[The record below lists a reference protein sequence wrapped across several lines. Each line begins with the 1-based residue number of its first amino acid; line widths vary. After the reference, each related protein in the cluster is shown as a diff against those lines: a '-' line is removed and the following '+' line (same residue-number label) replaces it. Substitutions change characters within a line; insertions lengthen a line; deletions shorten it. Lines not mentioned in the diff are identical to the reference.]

1 MDGKLEMSLD
11 KLPVKRLESIEE
23 NGFERFPTYAISYRL
38 HTNLIIYAR
47 LCFLSY
53 LYCDYV
59 YVNEK

>member
-38 HTNLIIYAR
+38 HTYQ

-53 LYCDYV
+53 LYCDCV
-59 YVNEK
+59 CK